1 MFQCTGVECRE
12 GDEAI
17 ISLLSTLHHR
27 LGNNKYFVTVINID
41 EPPHFVSPTRKLT
54 YLIITSTP
62 LPQRRPRI
70 EGKKGI
76 TPVQTKPPTGK
87 AIREMP

>member
-27 LGNNKYFVTVINID
+27 LGNNKYFVTVINI
-41 EPPHFVSPTRKLT
+41 EKK
-54 YLIITSTP
+54 
-62 LPQRRPRI
+62 I
-70 EGKKGI
+70 EFNNGI
-76 TPVQTKPPTGK
+76 K
-87 AIREMP
+87 I